1 MPKRT
6 NNEIEREVISL
17 YNEGYGTLELA
28 KKFNLHRVTI
38 QSILKR
44 NNIKLRKGTPV
55 HYNIHFFDEYNE
67 LSCYWAGF
75 IAADGY
81 IRSDRAAVTI
91 HLASTDNEH
100 LLKLAQATRYEG
112 NVNVCKNACY
122 ITFSGEWFQKAL
134 ADKFD
139 IYPKKTFDITIS
151 EKIPKNMVK
160 HFIRGY
166 FDGDGCVTGINKFIR
181 ANFTSGSKVLL
192 NQLIDYFYDH
202 GIRIRNK
209 TNKPPICHYTISY
222 NCTNALKVLDIL
234 YNDSSELNRL
244 DRKYQLYFNYKM
256 NHLNEKKVI
265 ENELP
270 Q

>member
-1 MPKRT
+1 MPKRI
-6 NNEIEREVISL
+6 NNEVEQEVISL

-67 LSCYWAGF
+67 SSCYWAGF

-91 HLASTDNEH
+91 HLANTDYEH
-100 LLKLAQATRYEG
+100 LLKLAQTTRYEG
-112 NVNVCKNACY
+112 NVNVSKNACY
-122 ITFSGEWFQKAL
+122 ITFAGEWFQKSL

-139 IYPKKTFDITIS
+139 IHPRKTFDIAIS
-151 EKIPKNMVK
+151 EKIPKDMIK

-166 FDGDGCVTGINKFIR
+166 FDGDGCVTGTNKFIR
-181 ANFTSGSKVLL
+181 ANFTSGSKTLL
-192 NQLIDYFYDH
+192 NQLTNYFYDN
-202 GIRIRNK
+202 GIRVRNK
-209 TNKPPICHYTISY
+209 ENKPPICHYTISY
-222 NCTNALKVLDIL
+222 GCTNALKVLGIL
-234 YNDSSELNRL
+234 YDCSSALNRL
-244 DRKYQLYFNYKM
+244 DRKYQLYLNYKID
-256 NHLNEKKVI
+256 HLNKK
-265 ENELP
+265 EGDSNEFS
-270 Q
+270 